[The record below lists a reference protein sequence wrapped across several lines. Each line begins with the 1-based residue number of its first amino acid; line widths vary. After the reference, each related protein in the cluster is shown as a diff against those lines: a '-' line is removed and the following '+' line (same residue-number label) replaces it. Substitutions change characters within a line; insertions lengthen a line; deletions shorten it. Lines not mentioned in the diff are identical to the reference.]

1 MGELRLGSLE
11 TLGAQVFSA
20 ENERADD
27 SKGLKLAQCI
37 RNTRGRV
44 FKNPFLLPA
53 SHFCF

>member
-11 TLGAQVFSA
+11 MLGAQVFSA

-37 RNTRGRV
+37 RNTRERV